1 MSVRSVVFA
10 ALLLALG
17 ASGCRDFDRFD
28 TGADEAYCGEI
39 IAAPF
44 TRTGFARR
52 LRLELQLDLSQVHSV
67 PGRISSDDADSGPCQ
82 PRALF
87 ERAPLRFPQKLDAD
101 ALSTLQFGQS
111 REHNF
116 LSWVTS
122 SCRGTFLAV
131 VSLMHDG
138 NVEVRLMKGDLGA
151 EGLQAGSDVEPA
163 PQATGS
169 DAGPDAGSRG
179 ALDPATSDEATASGP
194 HAAEAFGVFPLR
206 RYASRCAW

>member
-1 MSVRSVVFA
+1 MNLRWTFSA
-10 ALLLALG
+10 ALLLLCG
-17 ASGCRDFDRFD
+17 GGCRDLDRFD
-28 TGADEAYCGEI
+28 TGPDEAYCGEV

-44 TRTGFARR
+44 TRAGFARR
-52 LRLELQLDLSQVHSV
+52 LRLELQLELSELHTV

-87 ERAPLRFPQKLDAD
+87 EQAPLRFPQKLEAD

-122 SCRGTFLAV
+122 SCRGTYLAV

-138 NVEVRLMKGDLGA
+138 NVEVRLMKGDVAA
-151 EGLQAGSDVEPA
+151 EGPQPGSSVEHAPPA
-163 PQATGS
+163 ATIDAGS
-169 DAGPDAGSRG
+169 DAGLG
-179 ALDPATSDEATASGP
+179 AAAEPATSDDASQS
-194 HAAEAFGVFPLR
+194 EAFGVFPLR